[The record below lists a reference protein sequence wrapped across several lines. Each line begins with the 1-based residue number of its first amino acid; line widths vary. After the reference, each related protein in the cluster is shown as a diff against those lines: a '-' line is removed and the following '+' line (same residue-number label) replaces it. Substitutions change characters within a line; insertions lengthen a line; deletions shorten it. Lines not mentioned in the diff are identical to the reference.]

1 MEYILKLINLLIFPG
16 FIFTMIMGNND
27 ISGFHV

>member
-16 FIFTMIMGNND
+16 FIFTMIMGLFL
-27 ISGFHV
+27 SGVDRK